1 MKRGRLW
8 TGLVATAAVA
18 AGVVTWAAL
27 DRPDGTSDAESGTPE
42 SRRIVKANSLLH
54 AGLLQAKYQDYTGA
68 AGTFRDV
75 VELDPG
81 NKLAWYNLGVIAQRD
96 GRKTEARAA
105 YEKALKT
112 DPKFTPALFNEAVLV
127 ESSEPDR
134 AITLLKRAVAA
145 DPKASTAYLHLG
157 QVLAKEDR
165 DDEAGDAFRRA
176 VAADPALHPFVPE
189 PFKDSASPSPTSSEA
204 GANR

>member
-27 DRPDGTSDAESGTPE
+27 DRPDATSDSAGGTPD
-42 SRRIVKANSLLH
+42 SRRIVKANSLLE

-68 AGTFRDV
+68 AGTFREV

-96 GRKTEARAA
+96 GRKTDARVA

-112 DPKFTPALFNEAVLV
+112 DPKFAPALFNEAVLF
-127 ESSEPDR
+127 EPSEPDR
-134 AITLLKRAVAA
+134 AIKLLKRAVAA
-145 DPKASTAYLHLG
+145 NPKASTAYLHLG
-157 QVLAKEDR
+157 QVLAKKDR
-165 DDEAGDAFRRA
+165 DDEARDAFRRA
-176 VAADPALHPFVPE
+176 VAVDPALHRFVPE
-189 PFKDSASPSPTSSEA
+189 PFKDSASPSPTSSQA